1 MIKNFISN
9 PHNIKLIGDFFNK
22 KLFSSISTDYPIV
35 IITDFQVAKEIL
47 PPILDFINSLDYKV
61 IPLSFPPGEKNKT
74 WEIFISLQNQ
84 LVDQDIPLGSTIIG
98 IGGGVVLDMAG
109 FLASTY
115 CRGIPLFLVP
125 TTMTAMID
133 ACIGGKNGIN
143 LRGLKN
149 RLGTFYPPKDV
160 WICPEFLSTLPKK
173 EWFYGISEA
182 IKHGCIADAYIW
194 EFLHNYSEMLFSS
207 REILSEFIK
216 RNCLIKA
223 AIVSKDPYDKHLRKI
238 LNFGHTIA
246 HAIETLSQGYLPH
259 GLAVSVGM
267 MIETKISLESGIMKN
282 LSLPEQ
288 LHHLFKRFHLPTTL
302 EELRDLIPQHLH
314 NEFYNPE
321 NIIHALGYDKK
332 NLSKKAIRMVM
343 IEHLGRAAS
352 CNGVYCTVPKMD
364 ILYEILK
371 SECYAVCN
379 N

>member
-1 MIKNFISN
+1 MIENLISH
-9 PHNIKLIGDFFNK
+9 PHHIKLVGDFFNK
-22 KLFSSISTDYPIV
+22 KLFSSISTDHPLV
-35 IITDFQVAKEIL
+35 ILTDVQVAKEIL
-47 PPILDFINSLDYKV
+47 PPIVDFIHSLDYTV
-61 IPLSFPPGEKNKT
+61 VPLSFPSGEKNKT
-74 WEIFISLQNQ
+74 WETFISLQNQ
-84 LVDQDIPLGSTIIG
+84 LIDHDIPLGSTMIG
-98 IGGGVVLDMAG
+98 IGGGVVLDMVG

-149 RLGTFYPPKDV
+149 RLGTFYLPQDV

-173 EWFYGISEA
+173 EWLYGISEA
-182 IKHGCIADAYIW
+182 IKHGCIADASIW
-194 EFLHNYSEMLFSS
+194 EFLHNYGDMLFSS

-216 RNCLIKA
+216 RNCLVKA
-223 AIVSKDPYDKHLRKI
+223 AIVAKDPHDQHLRKI

-246 HAIETLSQGYLPH
+246 HAIETLSQGCLPH

-282 LSLPEQ
+282 PALLEQ
-288 LHHLFKRFHLPTTL
+288 LHHLSKRFHLPTTL

-314 NEFYNPE
+314 HEFYDPE

-343 IEHLGRAAS
+343 MEDAGKATS
-352 CNGVYCTVPKMD
+352 CNGIYCTVPKMA

-371 SECYAVCN
+371 SECYAMCN